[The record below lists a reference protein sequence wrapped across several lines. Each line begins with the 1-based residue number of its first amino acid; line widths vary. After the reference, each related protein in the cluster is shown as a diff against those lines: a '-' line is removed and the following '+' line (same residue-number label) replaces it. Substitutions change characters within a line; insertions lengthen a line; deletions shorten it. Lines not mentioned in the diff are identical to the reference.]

1 MVPKLNYDCLQNVVE
16 HLESSDQGTL
26 FNCILVNRSWFKIL
40 IPYLWEN
47 PFSIVHR
54 NGAANSKKL
63 LKTIISMFPFDKWT
77 EEKLN
82 SFKYYKVTYHKYRK
96 SIRDYLDYMEIFKS
110 AEFHGFIDKCSRVTP
125 WKYKNLKRY
134 YDEKEKK
141 WILKPNHEYDE
152 SSISST
158 LTNHIF
164 NIIFRNCT
172 KISQFSLFNISN
184 MIIQNNSF
192 KNLSNICYLEVGK
205 PYYLGNI
212 FRDCKKIKKIV
223 IHLHGYDTQDR
234 WFGSSLLINF
244 LKDQKEL
251 KAIHFLDLS
260 NWNIR
265 NIRYYQLRPIPEEL
279 LIQIHSI
286 EELGMN
292 CFILPCRQLN
302 TLSKLKHLEITL
314 WKWKPETIAAFDNGL
329 CPLLEVLKFQDD
341 FPPLDVLAKFI
352 GKTKGHLQCFYI
364 KNPNQNHYDHTQL
377 LLKSIAKSCPKL
389 NSLSTIINITKDL
402 SFLKTLLISCNELKN
417 FTLMSIDFMSQ
428 SLLQEQLRMMDE
440 NWGVVH
446 EKCQYKKCKNI
457 DSIKF
462 NKYQIELKNYLIDH

>member
-1 MVPKLNYDCLQNVVE
+1 
-16 HLESSDQGTL
+16 
-26 FNCILVNRSWFKIL
+26 
-40 IPYLWEN
+40 
-47 PFSIVHR
+47 
-54 NGAANSKKL
+54 
-63 LKTIISMFPFDKWT
+63 MFPFDKWT

-82 SFKYYKVTYHKYRK
+82 SYKYYKVTYHKYRK

-110 AEFHGFIDKCSRVTP
+110 AEFHGFIDKCSRVP
-125 WKYKNLKRY
+125 SWKYKNLKTY
-134 YDEKEKK
+134 YDKNEKT
-141 WILKPNHEYDE
+141 WISKYDE

-158 LTNHIF
+158 LTHHIF

-172 KISQFSLFNISN
+172 KIRQFSLFNISN
-184 MIIQNNSF
+184 KTVKTVQNNSF
-192 KNLSNICYLEVGK
+192 KNLSNLCYLEVGK
-205 PYYLGNI
+205 QYFLGNI

-223 IHLHGYDTQDR
+223 IHFHGFRLNRDR
-234 WFGSSLLINF
+234 WLDSSLLINF
-244 LKDQKEL
+244 FKDQKEL
-251 KAIHFLDLS
+251 KAIHFSDLS
-260 NWNIR
+260 NSIKRSVGNIY
-265 NIRYYQLRPIPEEL
+265 YYQLRPIPEEL

-286 EELGMN
+286 EELGMH

-314 WKWKPETIAAFDNGL
+314 WKWKPETIASFDNGL

-341 FPPLDVLAKFI
+341 LPPLDVLAKFI
-352 GKTKGHLQCFYI
+352 GKTKGHLKCFYI

-417 FTLMSIDFMSQ
+417 FTLISIDFMSQ

-446 EKCQYKKCKNI
+446 EKCQYKKCNHI
-457 DSIKF
+457 DSIRF
-462 NKYQIELKNYLIDH
+462 NKYQIKLKNNLIDH

>member
-1 MVPKLNYDCLQNVVE
+1 MVPKLNYDCFQNVFE
-16 HLESSDQGTL
+16 HLDQDTL

-54 NGAANSKKL
+54 DGAANSKKL

-82 SFKYYKVTYHKYRK
+82 SCKYYKVTYHKYRK

-110 AEFHGFIDKCSRVTP
+110 AEFHGFIDKCSRVPP
-125 WKYKNLKRY
+125 WKYKNLKKI
-134 YDEKEKK
+134 YDENERT
-141 WILKPNHEYDE
+141 WISKYDE

-172 KISQFSLFNISN
+172 KIRQFSLFNISN
-184 MIIQNNSF
+184 MTVQNNSF
-192 KNLSNICYLEVGK
+192 KNLSNLCYLEVGK

-223 IHLHGYDTQDR
+223 IHFHGYNTRDR
-234 WFGSSLLINF
+234 WLLLINF

-251 KAIHFLDLS
+251 KAIHFS
-260 NWNIR
+260 NYMSWNIR
-265 NIRYYQLRPIPEEL
+265 DNRYYNQLKPISEEL

-292 CFILPCRQLN
+292 GFILPCKQLN
-302 TLSKLKHLEITL
+302 TLSNVKHLEITL
-314 WKWKPETIAAFDNGL
+314 WKWKPETVAAFDNGL
-329 CPLLEVLKFQDD
+329 CPLLEVLKFQGDL
-341 FPPLDVLAKFI
+341 PPLDVLAKFI

-364 KNPNQNHYDHTQL
+364 KNPNQNHYNHTQL

-428 SLLQEQLRMMDE
+428 SLLQEQLRVMDE

-446 EKCQYKKCKNI
+446 EKCQYKRSKNI
-457 DSIKF
+457 NSIRF
-462 NKYQIELKNYLIDH
+462 NKYQIKLKNNLFDH